1 MKYPNL
7 FQRLEKLE
15 MATYFHDDNAEDMY
29 ENIMQIVATANPQ
42 TLKQEQQIIYDTLY
56 LLETTHYENLLD
68 EPLREF
74 ELEGN
79 ESNVWNGAITRKTQ
93 ITI

>member
-15 MATYFHDDNAEDMY
+15 RTTYFHDDNAEDMY

-42 TLKQEQQIIYDTLY
+42 ALKQEQEIIYDTLY
-56 LLETTHYENLLD
+56 LLETMHYENLLD

-79 ESNVWNGAITRKTQ
+79 ESNV
-93 ITI
+93 